1 MDAVDGRGIH
11 EFTATGRQKKASEEL
26 ICSWISQAWNDIPA
40 EMITSSFLKCGITNN
55 LDGSEDD
62 LVYNSAADTDEL
74 DDSFVREL
82 FTSDSESDFE
92 GFVV

>member
-1 MDAVDGRGIH
+1 MQWMAEGIH

-40 EMITSSFLKCGITNN
+40 EMITASFLKCGITNN

-62 LVYNSAADTDEL
+62 LLFDSAEDTEL

-82 FTSDSESDFE
+82 FESDSESEFE
-92 GFVV
+92 GFIV

>member
-1 MDAVDGRGIH
+1 MAEGIH

-26 ICSWISQAWNDIPA
+26 ICSWISQAWNDIPV
-40 EMITSSFLKCGITNN
+40 EMITASFLKCGITNN

-62 LVYNSAADTDEL
+62 LLFDSAEDTEL

-82 FTSDSESDFE
+82 FESDSESEFK